1 MIANPTHAAVQ
12 GFSRLAGL
20 ARPVILGAN
29 TAGVGAA
36 GQSGASQMS
45 RRGALG
51 CEAMAFCPSLR

>member
-12 GFSRLAGL
+12 GLSRL

-29 TAGVGAA
+29 TAGVAAA